1 MMIYFGAGDFP
12 VAYGYWMVKMGISLS
27 KKIGDQVDQVN
38 NSHKGGIFFQQ
49 VATLFCELFS

>member
-27 KKIGDQVDQVN
+27 KKNWGP
-38 NSHKGGIFFQQ
+38 GGPGK
-49 VATLFCELFS
+49 